1 MDFKML
7 LKLKGL
13 WDRFTKNHPKFPNFI
28 KEFRKRGIKEGS
40 IIDLKITYP
49 DNVEVEAN
57 IKVTSDDL
65 AIIEELKSIKK

>member
-28 KEFRKRGIKEGS
+28 KEFRKRGIKEGC
-40 IIDLKITYP
+40 ILDLKITYP

-65 AIIEELKSIKK
+65 AIIDELKTLKK